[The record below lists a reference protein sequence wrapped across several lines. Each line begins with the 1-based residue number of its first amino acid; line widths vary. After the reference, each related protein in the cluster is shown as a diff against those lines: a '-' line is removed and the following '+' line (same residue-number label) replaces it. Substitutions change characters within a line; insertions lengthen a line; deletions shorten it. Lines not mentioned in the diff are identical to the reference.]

1 MDLISKSA
9 VVLLIVLTLLPGI
22 VNAHLI
28 GGNGILSGVSHP
40 FLGLDHMLA
49 MVAVGII
56 AVRAGGKAVFGL
68 PMTFV
73 SFMVLGGALAVLGLP
88 LPGVEAWIAIS
99 LLVFGIMVALTKKLP
114 MNIAFACVA
123 IFALF
128 HGHAH
133 GEEIPA
139 IASPALYALGF
150 VISTTLL
157 HLSGALTAYFAQ
169 RTVFAQKVFHLA
181 GAAISITGLILL
193 VGLI

>member
-1 MDLISKSA
+1 MSTTTKSLVA
-9 VVLLIVLTLLPGI
+9 FFVLFALLPLS

-28 GGNGILSGVSHP
+28 GGNGISSGISHP
-40 FLGLDHMLA
+40 FIGLDHLLA
-49 MVAVGII
+49 MIAVGIM

-73 SFMVLGGALAVLGLP
+73 SFMALGGAIAVLGFP

-114 MNIAFACVA
+114 MNLAFACVA

-150 VISTTLL
+150 VISTTML
-157 HLSGALTAYFAQ
+157 HLTGAFTAYYAQ
-169 RTVFAQKVFHLA
+169 RTVFAQKIFTAA
-181 GAAISITGLILL
+181 GAAISI
-193 VGLI
+193 VGLFLLAGVI